1 VRLVNYSLALLEIR
15 YLLAGVL
22 MNFDIEIPP
31 ETNSE
36 TMGDAEFGFNYPKA
50 KQMRLRFKPRR

>member
-1 VRLVNYSLALLEIR
+1 LALLEIR

-22 MNFDIEIPP
+22 MNFEIEIPP

-36 TMGDAEFGFNYPKA
+36 SMQDAEFGFGYPKA
-50 KQMRLRFKPRR
+50 KQIRLRFKSRS